1 MEDLPRIDVCSNEV
15 AEHLPFDRGLLHSPF
30 YPHPLGKH
38 LACKKQL
45 HVRRESRIRLFMLE
59 KSIEYYHEFNIRLLK
74 TEPNIQ
80 RTLAKNEMFDT
91 NITKDQM
98 DEIVE
103 IELKTNH
110 LGGGNFLLYFQG
122 RNFRSLLFCPSW
134 VPSFEH

>member
-1 MEDLPRIDVCSNEV
+1 
-15 AEHLPFDRGLLHSPF
+15 
-30 YPHPLGKH
+30 
-38 LACKKQL
+38 
-45 HVRRESRIRLFMLE
+45 MLE

-80 RTLAKNEMFDT
+80 RTLAKNEMLDT

-122 RNFRSLLFCPSW
+122 ENVRSLFSCP
-134 VPSFEH
+134 